1 MPAERVE
8 LNASRLDASPTP
20 SRTVVEQLRAG
31 QADDHQR
38 GAPYPGSDVFDEIEQ
53 PRLGPV
59 DVLEDGKHRGF
70 GRNRLDQAPEC
81 PGDLPVEALPAHG
94 RFFAEADGEGQTL
107 GHRRIGGDRPQLIEG
122 LIAGHL
128 GTDPG
133 GRPGHLGHRPVG
145 DRIAV
150 GQATPAQDA
159 GPFTL
164 ETSCE
169 FADEPALADPRGT
182 QHGEEDGL
190 TLGSCPACGFLE
202 QRNLFIATGQGGAQ
216 ALHATGAAD
225 LVGRLQDTPGTDR
238 ILLSSEL
245 ELADR
250 FVADGTAGEGVDRG
264 TYDDLARFRLLLE
277 PGGQVERIP
286 GRHGGAAKGVADHDL
301 SRLHTEADAESD
313 PVARARLLGECLG
326 PFLDG
331 DRGAD
336 RPLGI
341 VLVSL
346 LEAEDTEHGVAA
358 ELLDGAAV
366 KVDLPGRHLEEA
378 SDQAAHHL
386 RVEALAQAGRP
397 DQVCEQGGDVPAL
410 LHPDPGG
417 KSGTAGGAEA
427 GVRGYLCVA
436 IWTGGHACDLIL
448 QSPPL

>member
-1 MPAERVE
+1 MKRV
-8 LNASRLDASPTP
+8 LLWKALKHYGD
-20 SRTVVEQLRAG
+20 LAG
-31 QADDHQR
+31 KTFAVWGLAFKPNTDDMR
-38 GAPYPGSDVFDEIEQ
+38 GAPSIE
-53 PRLGPV
+53 
-59 DVLEDGKHRGF
+59 
-70 GRNRLDQAPEC
+70 
-81 PGDLPVEALPAHG
+81 
-94 RFFAEADGEGQTL
+94 
-107 GHRRIGGDRPQLIEG
+107 LIEG

-313 PVARARLLGECLG
+313 PVARARLLGESVQIRRPAVQRGLVDLEVTGMEDRAERCVDRHRHPVG
-326 PFLDG
+326 DG
-331 DRGAD
+331 VRDSKEPHRE
-336 RPLGI
+336 RPDGGTFTGGDESKI
-341 VLVSL
+341 APVRNAVL
-346 LEAEDTEHGVAA
+346 LE
-358 ELLDGAAV
+358 LDA
-366 KVDLPGRHLEEA
+366 
-378 SDQAAHHL
+378 
-386 RVEALAQAGRP
+386 
-397 DQVCEQGGDVPAL
+397 EQG
-410 LHPDPGG
+410 
-417 KSGTAGGAEA
+417 
-427 GVRGYLCVA
+427 
-436 IWTGGHACDLIL
+436 
-448 QSPPL
+448 